1 MYPLNNVLFTI
12 TGQTEG
18 WELFINSLVPM
29 LTGTIKATIPLA
41 IISFIIGLIIAL
53 LTAMM
58 RISKS
63 PFLTIPATFYVSAI
77 RGTPLLVQLFIIF
90 YGMPTLDITFDPY
103 PAAIIAFS
111 LNVGAYASEII
122 QGFDIIDSKRAMG
135 SGCDYWDDK
144 NYGVKKNYTSTSNT
158 SISSAFI

>member
-63 PFLTIPATFYVSAI
+63 PFLTILRHFMF
-77 RGTPLLVQLFIIF
+77 QLFVEHRYLF
-90 YGMPTLDITFDPY
+90 NCLLYF
-103 PAAIIAFS
+103 
-111 LNVGAYASEII
+111 
-122 QGFDIIDSKRAMG
+122 MG
-135 SGCDYWDDK
+135 CLHW
-144 NYGVKKNYTSTSNT
+144 
-158 SISSAFI
+158 I

>member
-122 QGFDIIDSKRAMG
+122 RVRYYRFQKGNGKRLRLLG
-135 SGCDYWDDK
+135 
-144 NYGVKKNYTSTSNT
+144 
-158 SISSAFI
+158 

>member
-111 LNVGAYASEII
+111 S
-122 QGFDIIDSKRAMG
+122 
-135 SGCDYWDDK
+135 
-144 NYGVKKNYTSTSNT
+144 
-158 SISSAFI
+158 

>member
-90 YGMPTLDITFDPY
+90 YGLPTLDITFDPY

-122 QGFDIIDSKRAMG
+122 RG
-135 SGCDYWDDK
+135 SILSIPKGQWEAAATIGMTK
-144 NYGVKKNYTSTSNT
+144 TMALKKNYSSTGNT
-158 SISSAFI
+158 SISSAII